1 MLDAFILFIVD
12 LVLDQNHTLPAG
24 VSEYICI
31 LLIARP
37 DMLIED
43 DEDFTL
49 SLVFDNPFDMMAGGG
64 NGGNVIT
71 IGDDDGNEEMG
82 WSAHG
87 RKGGIKPDK
96 VGRR

>member
-1 MLDAFILFIVD
+1 MHACILIIDD
-12 LVLDQNHTLPAG
+12 LVLDRNHTLPVG

-31 LLIARP
+31 PLMARP
-37 DMLIED
+37 DMIIED

-49 SLVFDNPFDMMAGGG
+49 SLVFDSPFDMMAGGG

-71 IGDDDGNEEMG
+71 IGDDDGKEEIG

-87 RKGGIKPDK
+87 REGGIKPDK